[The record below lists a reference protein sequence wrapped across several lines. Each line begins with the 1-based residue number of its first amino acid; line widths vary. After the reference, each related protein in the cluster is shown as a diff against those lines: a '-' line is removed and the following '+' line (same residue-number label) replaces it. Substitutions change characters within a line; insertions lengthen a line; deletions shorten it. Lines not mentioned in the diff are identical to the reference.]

1 MTTII
6 EFRGDGYD
14 EAVELAD
21 AHLRSGGILI
31 YPTDTVYGIGCDA
44 TNESAVAK
52 VRRIKGVEANKPLS
66 VMVAGLGMAEEYC
79 ETGIWE
85 DMILKRFLP
94 GPYTFILKESEGLPA
109 AGGSGTIGIRIP
121 DSEFCNA
128 LCARFGK
135 PIVTTSANLTGK
147 PAPKTCQEI
156 DMAVMSAAGLA
167 IDGGPAKH
175 GTSSTVID
183 LVLRRMLRQG
193 DKDWINL
200 VDLPER

>member
-6 EFRGDGYD
+6 EFSGDDYD

-44 TNESAVAK
+44 TNAAAVAK
-52 VRRIKGVEANKPLS
+52 VRRIKGIETKKPLS
-66 VMVAGLGMAEEYC
+66 VMVAGFGMVDEYC

-85 DMILKRFLP
+85 DMILKKYLP
-94 GPYTFILKESEGLPA
+94 GPYTFILKENEELPA
-109 AGGSGTIGIRIP
+109 SGGTGTIGVRMP
-121 DSEFCNA
+121 DYEFCRA
-128 LCARFGK
+128 LCEKFGK
-135 PIVTTSANLTGK
+135 PIVTTSANPTGK
-147 PAPKTCQEI
+147 PAPRSCDEV
-156 DMAVMSAAGLA
+156 DVAVLSAAGLA
-167 IDGGPAKH
+167 IDGGPARH
-175 GTSSTVID
+175 GTASTVID
-183 LVLRRMLRQG
+183 LVFRRMLRQG